1 MGEGVQ
7 VVERNK
13 KARFEYDI
21 EDTLEAGLVLK
32 GSEVKSVRE
41 GKVSLDGAYCQQDRN
56 GDMIVHG
63 MYIKP
68 YEQAGLHANHEPR
81 RNRKLLMHHHEI
93 LKWGQAA
100 EQKGYT
106 IIPLQL
112 HFRDG
117 YAKLKIGLAK
127 GRQLHDKR
135 QAIKEREQKRRMDEE
150 MRRYNR

>member
-68 YEQAGLHANHEPR
+68 YEQAGHFNHEPR
-81 RNRKLLMHHHEI
+81 RNRRLLMRKKEI
-93 LKWGQAA
+93 RRWADEAQ
-100 EQKGYT
+100 QNRYT
-106 IIPLQL
+106 IVPLAL
-112 HFRDG
+112 YFREG
-117 YAKLKIGLAK
+117 WAKLKIGLAK
-127 GRQLHDKR
+127 GRQKHDKR
-135 QAIKEREQKRRMDEE
+135 QVMKEREQKRRMDEVKKA
-150 MRRYNR
+150 YNR